1 MYAWIAR
8 AHKGSWGLFL
18 HIKGLFIDLVW
29 LSSEDPGLGWD
40 VPSLLDPPAVNLVFD
55 FTLT

>member
-1 MYAWIAR
+1 MDC
-8 AHKGSWGLFL
+8 KGSWGLFF